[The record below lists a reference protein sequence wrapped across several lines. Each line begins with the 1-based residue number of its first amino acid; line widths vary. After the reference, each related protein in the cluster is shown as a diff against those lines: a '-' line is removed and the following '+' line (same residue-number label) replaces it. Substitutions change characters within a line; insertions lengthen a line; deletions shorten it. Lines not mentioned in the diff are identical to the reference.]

1 MIISAVRVF
10 RDTIFQEQEL
20 EEPEKG
26 LLRPA
31 KAFNLTPRMPRPAPS
46 QIDARCD
53 GIKNDQ
59 IPPRRAIVR
68 HEEKEHEIPVVE
80 VPESRLAC
88 HRKHKN
94 ASSRPLAKCVEM
106 RFLTLNLEGGWH
118 LTCTARFGPQTQ
130 LWPHRTLFCASAS
143 PRNHNLSI

>member
-1 MIISAVRVF
+1 MEKVPQ
-10 RDTIFQEQEL
+10 DTIIEEHEL
-20 EEPEKG
+20 EEVGKG
-26 LLRPA
+26 LPRPA
-31 KAFNLTPRMPRPAPS
+31 NAYNFKASTPRPAPS
-46 QIDARCD
+46 QIDAQCD
-53 GIKNDQ
+53 RKKNDQ

-94 ASSRPLAKCVEM
+94 ASSRLLASAARK
-106 RFLTLNLEGGWH
+106 RFLALILEGGWH
-118 LTCTARFGPQTQ
+118 LTCTARFSPQTQ

>member
-10 RDTIFQEQEL
+10 RDTIFQDHEL
-20 EEPEKG
+20 EELEKG

-59 IPPRRAIVR
+59 IPPCRAIVR
-68 HEEKEHEIPVVE
+68 HEEKQLEIPVVE
-80 VPESRLAC
+80 V
-88 HRKHKN
+88 N
-94 ASSRPLAKCVEM
+94 
-106 RFLTLNLEGGWH
+106 
-118 LTCTARFGPQTQ
+118 
-130 LWPHRTLFCASAS
+130 
-143 PRNHNLSI
+143 